1 MFGLSRDTGSVRW
14 FRRAAL
20 CVAIVLAVATSACS
34 NNAAALRAAKQRAA
48 RAEAQRD
55 ALEKRVTALEAQLA
69 SATSTPT
76 ASTAES
82 VTPPATPPTKQTP
95 KPVTTVRQFAFIKT
109 VQVSHGLLLPPAVSR
124 YIVTADYAQFL
135 TGEAAAKAATKAGEE
150 SPPPNDYYIVNA
162 NKRLRSLRVATKATV
177 TAINAAGASPESPVR
192 WTFTQ
197 FVSKFGSASS
207 EDAIR
212 TVPYWLSIR
221 NGVIVK
227 IEEQYLP

>member
-1 MFGLSRDTGSVRW
+1 MFRHSRDNGSPHKL
-14 FRRAAL
+14 RRLAL
-20 CVAIVLAVATSACS
+20 CVGIVLAVSASGCS
-34 NNAAALRAAKQRAA
+34 NNAAALRAAQQRAA

-76 ASTAES
+76 ASTPES
-82 VTPPATPPTKQTP
+82 VTPPATPPSKQTP
-95 KPVTTVRQFAFIKT
+95 KPVVTVRQFAFIKT
-109 VQVSHGLLLPPAVSR
+109 VQVSHGPLVPPGVSS
-124 YIVTADYAQFL
+124 YVVTADYAQFL
-135 TGEAAAKAATKAGEE
+135 TGDAAAKAAAKAGEE
-150 SPPPNDYYIVNA
+150 SPPPNDYYIINSNA
-162 NKRLRSLRVATKATV
+162 RLRGVRVAKGVTV
-177 TAINAAGASPESPVR
+177 TSINGAGASPESPVT
-192 WTFTQ
+192 WTFAQ
-197 FVSKFGSASS
+197 FVSKFGGASS